1 MKHLLLTTI
10 AAVLLVGCG
19 EFQLKDTS
27 EAKAQGSSNVLIGP
41 DIHYA
46 IFRGNIE
53 DVKHQLASGI
63 DVNIK
68 NKNGATPLHYAA
80 MYNKYEIA
88 KILINKGADTN
99 AKNKGGATPLDW
111 AKTYNSPEIA
121 NLINRDLMF
130 NFTAITITLALLIVF
145 LYFLRKHGGKTG
157 EELKAEGK

>member
-1 MKHLLLTTI
+1 MKQLLITI
-10 AAVLLVGCG
+10 AAVVLVGCG

-27 EAKAQGSSNVLIGP
+27 EAKVQRSSNVLIGP
-41 DIHYA
+41 EIHYS

-53 DVKHQLASGI
+53 EVRQQLASGI

-88 KILINKGADTN
+88 KLLINKGADTN
-99 AKNKGGATPLDW
+99 AKNKGGATALDW

-130 NFTAITITLALLIVF
+130 NFTAIPITLALLIVF
-145 LYFLRKHGGKTG
+145 IYFLRKHGGKTG
-157 EELKAEGK
+157 AELKTEGK

>member
-1 MKHLLLTTI
+1 M
-10 AAVLLVGCG
+10 VLVGCG
-19 EFQLKDTS
+19 EFQLKDTL